1 MPFRKSC
8 RTAIPPRGKP
18 SAGHGHETPRAP
30 GVSRRPDH
38 GSAPRLRNSPHRGSI
53 PRKRSTA
60 VFGLTKSPALREYWR
75 IGISELPKR
84 TISPSVSTPSP
95 FAARSETAAGRDNV
109 AKATGTATKSAA
121 ALPHTRKKDSVQPGA
136 RFPANALPYAGKGPR
151 RAQRQ
156 TDASLP
162 RPQYAGKGLRFPS
175 EPSSPYVALHA
186 RERPLLLARP
196 SGKVSRRSPYARKG
210 PPPEPSFRPFTAKP
224 PSMEYGYAPL
234 SRYASMTARKASP

>member
-136 RFPANALPYAGKGPR
+136 RFHTRGKAPVEHSVRQMRVCRVPNTRGKVFGSLPSRQVHTSLSMRGKGPFSWR
-151 RAQRQ
+151 G
-156 TDASLP
+156 LP
-162 RPQYAGKGLRFPS
+162 VR
-175 EPSSPYVALHA
+175 
-186 RERPLLLARP
+186 
-196 SGKVSRRSPYARKG
+196 
-210 PPPEPSFRPFTAKP
+210 
-224 PSMEYGYAPL
+224 
-234 SRYASMTARKASP
+234 